1 MPPTGGPIEA
11 LAETREYLT
20 ICCRGYWIEGTSRR
34 RPWRSGG
41 KRAASLIQ
49 SKAVA
54 VPPKGNKVSSADL
67 VAVVVG
73 VKFWVKARL
82 RCQTAWPKNGH
93 VVQLSVKG

>member
-1 MPPTGGPIEA
+1 MEERRQKG
-11 LAETREYLT
+11 REFN
-20 ICCRGYWIEGTSRR
+20 
-34 RPWRSGG
+34 
-41 KRAASLIQ
+41 
-49 SKAVA
+49 SKQVVA

-93 VVQLSVKG
+93 VVQLSVEG